1 MSLKKSYLKH
11 CKDKDLEI
19 NENQI
24 KIVQKLSE
32 YYNLNFGQSF
42 IKKLFKD
49 KKNKLGF
56 YLVGDVGVGK
66 TMILNFFF
74 ESLKE
79 KKSRLHF
86 NEFMVEFHDF
96 IFENKKMNLKKS
108 YLKHCKDKDLEINE
122 NQIKIVE
129 KLNEYYNLNFNQSF
143 IKKLFKDKK
152 NKLGFYLV
160 GDVGVG
166 KTMILNFFFES
177 LKEKKSRLH
186 FNEFMVEF
194 HDFIFENKKKGNDK
208 GLEKFIKN
216 LSDNTKILY
225 FDEFQVTNI
234 VDAMILGKLFERIFN
249 ENIKVIFSSNTN
261 IKDLYKNGLQRDQ
274 FIPFL
279 NILKNNCSEL
289 ELNIEEDYRATKN
302 TNLSRFLSP
311 IDNSSNFK
319 FNKSFRKATKN
330 KKQTTKILDVKGRKL
345 VFDNFHEGVL
355 KVSFD
360 EICNRNLGSEDYIK
374 IANESD
380 FIFIENLPNFNE
392 SNSNQQQRFI
402 TFIDIIYEKKIPLM
416 IKSEV
421 ELNSLESTY
430 SMKKPFKRT
439 VSRLHEL
446 TSQNFN

>member
-1 MSLKKSYLKH
+1 MNLKKSYLKH
-11 CKDKDLEI
+11 CEDKDLEI

-24 KIVQKLSE
+24 KIVQKLNE
-32 YYNLNFGQSF
+32 YYNHNFKQSF
-42 IKKLFKD
+42 FKKIFND

-86 NEFMVEFHDF
+86 NEFM
-96 IFENKKMNLKKS
+96 
-108 YLKHCKDKDLEINE
+108 
-122 NQIKIVE
+122 IK
-129 KLNEYYNLNFNQSF
+129 
-143 IKKLFKDKK
+143 
-152 NKLGFYLV
+152 
-160 GDVGVG
+160 
-166 KTMILNFFFES
+166 
-177 LKEKKSRLH
+177 
-186 FNEFMVEF
+186 F
-194 HDFIFENKKKGNDK
+194 HDFIFENKKKGNEN
-208 GLEKFIKN
+208 GLEKFVKD
-216 LSDNTKILY
+216 LSDKAKILY

-249 ENIKVIFSSNTN
+249 ENIKVIFSSNIN
-261 IKDLYKNGLQRDQ
+261 INDLYKNGLQRDQ

-279 NILKNNCSEL
+279 KILENNCTEL
-289 ELNIEEDYRATKN
+289 ELNIEEDYRATRN

-319 FNKSFRKATKN
+319 FNKFFRKATKD
-330 KKQTTKILDVKGRKL
+330 KIQTTKSLEVKGRKL
-345 VFDNFHEGVL
+345 VFENFYEGVL

-360 EICNRNLGSEDYIK
+360 EICNRNLGSEDYIE

-402 TFIDIIYEKKIPLM
+402 TFVDIIYEKKIPLM
-416 IKSEV
+416 IKSEI
-421 ELNSLESTY
+421 ELNLLQSAN
-430 SMKKPFKRT
+430 SMKEPFKRT
-439 VSRLHEL
+439 VSRLYEL
-446 TSQNFN
+446 TSQTFN